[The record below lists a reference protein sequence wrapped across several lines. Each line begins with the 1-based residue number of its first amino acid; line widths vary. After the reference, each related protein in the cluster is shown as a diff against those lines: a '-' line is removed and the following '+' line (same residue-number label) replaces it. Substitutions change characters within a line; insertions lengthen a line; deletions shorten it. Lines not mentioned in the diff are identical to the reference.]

1 MVCTPSLSPG
11 PAALPQDWMNFNT
24 PGLELTLELH
34 QIKNPP
40 ASTLAGMWQQNTS
53 PLLRYME
60 MVWLGVDARVTSRAG
75 AALGGTVNVTRPVG
89 WRVTAPRF
97 TSAQDGRFFLLL
109 APETLYC
116 IRVQPSGSGAL
127 WQPIIM
133 AVQLQGST
141 SSLITGTGLAGLTV
155 PANLVATRRSGAE
168 VPVRLAL
175 GAATAAMASSC

>member
-1 MVCTPSLSPG
+1 
-11 PAALPQDWMNFNT
+11 MNFNT

-34 QIKNPP
+34 EIKDPP
-40 ASTLAGMWQQNTS
+40 ASTLPGMWLQNAS

-60 MVWLGVDARVTSRAG
+60 MVWLGLDARVATRTG
-75 AALGGTVNVTRPVG
+75 AALSGTVSVTRPVG

-109 APETLYC
+109 APDTLYC
-116 IRVQPSGSGAL
+116 IRVQPSGT

-141 SSLITGTGLAGLTV
+141 SSLISGTGLAGLTV

-168 VPVRLAL
+168 APVRLAL